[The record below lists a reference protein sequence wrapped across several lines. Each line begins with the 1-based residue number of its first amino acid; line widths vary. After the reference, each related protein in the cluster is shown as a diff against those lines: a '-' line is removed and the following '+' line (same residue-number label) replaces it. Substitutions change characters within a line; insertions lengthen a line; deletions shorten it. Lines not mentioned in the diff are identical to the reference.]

1 MNNNYPFISEYI
13 AHSASDDLKNR
24 VARTVKWERRKSA
37 CLKSC
42 GGIVAA
48 MLVASTTIFNLSPS
62 LAQAASD
69 VPVLGSYVKII
80 TLNRFVS
87 EDNNFS
93 ARVDTPKIEGLNNK
107 ELEAKLNSEFKEYAD
122 SIIAEYN
129 SDVADMKK
137 EFGDDTDAHMGFESG
152 YIVNTNND
160 NYLSIDIYYVNL
172 VGSSSTTHTHYTV
185 DKKHGKLLTL
195 SDLFAPNA
203 DYVGAISQYI
213 KGEMARLN
221 REEDGLFWI
230 EGDEMSDSFISIA
243 KDQNFYINS
252 NGDLV
257 ICFNKYEVAAG
268 AQGCPEFIIPDTV
281 ITKLKV

>member
-1 MNNNYPFISEYI
+1 MNNNYPFVSEYE
-13 AHSASDDLKNR
+13 ACSASDDLKNR
-24 VARTVKWERRKSA
+24 VVRTMKWQRRKSA

-48 MLVASTTIFNLSPS
+48 MLVASTAVFNLSPS

-69 VPVLGSYVKII
+69 VPVLGSFVKIV

-87 EDNNFS
+87 EENNFS
-93 ARVDTPKIEGLNNK
+93 ARVETPKIEGLNNK

-122 SIIAEYN
+122 SIIAGYN
-129 SDVADMKK
+129 HEVAEMKK
-137 EFGDDTDAHMGFESG
+137 EFGEDTDAHMGIESG
-152 YIVNTNND
+152 YEVKTNND
-160 NYLSIDIYYVNL
+160 DYLSLDIYLVNV
-172 VGSSSTTHTHYTV
+172 VGSSSTTHSYYTV
-185 DKKHGKLLTL
+185 DKKQGNLLSL

-213 KGEMARLN
+213 KGEMQRLN

-230 EGDEMSDSFISIA
+230 EGDEMSDPFKTIA
-243 KDQNFYINS
+243 KDQKFYINN

-257 ICFNKYEVAAG
+257 ICFDKYEVAAG
-268 AQGCPEFIIPDTV
+268 AQGCPEFVIPDTV
-281 ITKLKV
+281 ITKLKA